1 MEPYRTPLERLGFK
15 YRDRNPELTKRYFK
29 EPDRSDERTH
39 IHVRCAGAFSEQFFL
54 PFRDF
59 MRGHS
64 DAASEYA
71 QLKEKLAEQF
81 MEDRLGYTEAKTAFI
96 WKIMQKADRW
106 AQDTG
111 WAPGPSDA

>member
-1 MEPYRTPLERLGFK
+1 
-15 YRDRNPELTKRYFK
+15 
-29 EPDRSDERTH
+29 
-39 IHVRCAGAFSEQFFL
+39 
-54 PFRDF
+54 

-71 QLKEKLAEQF
+71 QVEEILAEQF
-81 MEDRLGYTEAKTAFI
+81 IEDRLAYTEAKTAFI

-111 WAPGPSDA
+111 WKLGPSDT